1 LQDPQ
6 KQFLPHL
13 KGAFYQSFGRIQSSS
28 LFFFIKIII
37 KQMLNKYKTPKEM
50 EVLAKKIVKSLKNE
64 KSVFLVSKTDEGKT
78 YFAKNFLISYLK
90 RIGIKAV
97 YFENINKLKIVKN
110 LELPVIDEVEI
121 LSDQKFLEK
130 EHPKE
135 KPYYPEKYLKSV
147 KKWHNK
153 LSKIKVSA
161 IYLITRNN
169 KKEINYLKK
178 NTSKTE
184 WNKSLIVVLE
194 YKN

>member
-1 LQDPQ
+1 MP
-6 KQFLPHL
+6 K
-13 KGAFYQSFGRIQSSS
+13 
-28 LFFFIKIII
+28 
-37 KQMLNKYKTPKEM
+37 KYKTTKQM

-78 YFAKNFLISYLK
+78 YFVKNFLISYLK

-130 EHPKE
+130 EHPEE

-147 KKWHNK
+147 KKWHDK
-153 LSKIKVSA
+153 LSKIKAPA
-161 IYLITRNN
+161 IYLITRGSQ
-169 KKEINYLKK
+169 KEINYLKK
-178 NTSKTE
+178 NTSKAE
-184 WNKSLIVVLE
+184 WNKSSAIVLK